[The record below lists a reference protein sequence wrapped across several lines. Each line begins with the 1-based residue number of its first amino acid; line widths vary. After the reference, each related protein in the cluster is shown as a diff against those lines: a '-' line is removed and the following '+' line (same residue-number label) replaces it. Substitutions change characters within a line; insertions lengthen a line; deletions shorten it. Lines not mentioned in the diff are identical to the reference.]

1 MGPAAIP
8 LICISEQHTMRTSL
22 NLATAT
28 SLEVGQLPVA
38 KSAGLQARSIG
49 LRELRGHE
57 LTQVSG
63 GISAVAG
70 IDVAATVLKIVQ
82 GGGSVPPKKP

>member
-1 MGPAAIP
+1 
-8 LICISEQHTMRTSL
+8 MRNPL
-22 NLATAT
+22 NLATT
-28 SLEVGQLPVA
+28 TTTEVGPLPA
-38 KSAGLQARSIG
+38 TLAGRGARTSG
-49 LRELRGHE
+49 LRELDRHE
-57 LTQVSG
+57 VTQVTG